1 MGGSVSGDDAFPRGG
16 GSVLTPLE
24 YREVK
29 QQADAELFKV
39 YWEDLLC
46 GGQDVGVLIRMSLV
60 FFVGGTSGKE
70 AEEVV
75 AAGC

>member
-1 MGGSVSGDDAFPRGG
+1 LCVHHRSAPKGSSNPKQQQANGGHDDAKKRKAPGAGDEDFPRGG

-39 YWEDLLC
+39 
-46 GGQDVGVLIRMSLV
+46 
-60 FFVGGTSGKE
+60 
-70 AEEVV
+70 
-75 AAGC
+75 